1 MTSATDAAVAAFV
14 DRVLEHGGEL
24 YRDLP
29 WRRTDDPYAVLV
41 SEVMLQQ
48 TQVSRV
54 VPYYEEWL
62 ASFPTLEALAGAP
75 LEAVLRTWR
84 GLGYNRRAVSLK
96 RAAETCVAAA
106 AGAPARLPDDEAA
119 LVDLPGIGPATAAGV
134 LAFAFHKPA
143 TYLETNVRAVVL
155 HELFPDDDGVSDR
168 SVREAVTAARDEVA
182 SRGID
187 PARWNWALLDYG
199 AYLKRSVPNPSRR
212 SAHHTRQSAFEGSRR
227 QKRSALLR
235 AVMDAPGGTV
245 EDYASVVAGLLG
257 DEGGAAEAAELTGK
271 LLAELV
277 REGFL
282 ARDSARF
289 RIA

>member
-1 MTSATDAAVAAFV
+1 MTSATDPAIAAFV
-14 DRVLEHGGEL
+14 DRVLEHGAEL

-29 WRRTDDPYAVLV
+29 WRLTDDPYAVLV

-48 TQVSRV
+48 TQVGRV

-96 RAAETCVAAA
+96 RVAETCVAAA
-106 AGAPARLPDDEAA
+106 PGGPARLPDDEAA
-119 LVDLPGIGPATAAGV
+119 LVALPGIGPATAAGV

-143 TYLETNVRAVVL
+143 TYLETNVRTVVL
-155 HELFPDDDGVSDR
+155 HELFPDDDGVNDR
-168 SVREAVTAARDEVA
+168 MVRDVVAAARDEVTA
-182 SRGID
+182 RGVD

-199 AYLKRSVPNPSRR
+199 SYLKRSVPNPSRR

-235 AVMDAPGGTV
+235 AVMDAPGGTA
-245 EDYASVVAGLLG
+245 EEYAIVLAGLLG
-257 DEGGAAEAAELTGK
+257 EGEAGEIAGEL
-271 LLAELV
+271 LVELV

-282 ARDSARF
+282 ADESGRY

>member
-1 MTSATDAAVAAFV
+1 MTSATDPAIAAFV
-14 DRVLEHGGEL
+14 DRVLEHGDEL

-96 RAAETCVAAA
+96 RAAEACVEAA
-106 AGAPARLPDDEAA
+106 AGGPARLPHDEAA
-119 LVDLPGIGPATAAGV
+119 LVALPGIGPATAAGV

-168 SVREAVTAARDEVA
+168 AVREAVTAARDEVA
-182 SRGID
+182 ARGVD

-199 AYLKRSVPNPSRR
+199 AQLKRSVPNPSRR

-235 AVMDAPGGTV
+235 AVMDAPGGTSEEYV
-245 EDYASVVAGLLG
+245 SVVAGLLG
-257 DEGGAAEAAELTGK
+257 DGGGEAAELTAE
-271 LLAELV
+271 LLAELA

-282 ARDSARF
+282 AEDAGRF